1 MNRKYSELFILF
13 LALFTCQYLAEKK
26 CAEKFII
33 VMDAGSTGSRVYVY
47 KYDEKHPLETIVEVA
62 HMRVHPA
69 LSTFVNNSAGL
80 TLQIEEL
87 VDFAMVSTPSISWS
101 STSICLKATAG
112 LRSLNDIDQNFLIS
126 VTAAVLQTSV
136 FSFDEHNTKVI
147 SGEEEALFDILAVT
161 ALFQSYKEGFITLGA
176 ADMGGSSQQI
186 AFLFSQNVNVSH
198 IEPKRVWGIRGENF
212 TTKMKYDIGAS
223 DVLLEPSEPK
233 ISKTCTSDWQISI
246 PGTSEVVEIY
256 SKSLD
261 FMGVIGAMDTALSE
275 FYSNKSSSLHSPARL
290 TEGINVETAIENN
303 DGNITSEQNFETCTS
318 ASTGVCESLLH
329 PCLPDGS
336 FPTVPGLIG
345 YQQPFYGH
353 GDFDR
358 CHQLL
363 RDIMVPLAQRT
374 VSLECIKQYRPKVMI
389 GMDNFPKVLEVLGIP
404 QGVSVAPLEIRRL
417 ATIACRRPWEDILA
431 EYPTFM
437 PYRAQRACFAASY
450 VYTILVDV
458 YGIEED
464 DKEAFIPV
472 DTVGENELSWALG
485 AAVFSAMNLEIL

>member
-1 MNRKYSELFILF
+1 MKYKFSTLFIAC
-13 LALFTCQYLAEKK
+13 LALLTGKYFAVKK
-26 CAEKFII
+26 CTEKYII

-47 KYDEKHPLETIVEVA
+47 KYDEKYPLETIAEVA

-69 LSTFVNNSAGL
+69 LSTFVNDSAGL

-87 VDFAMVSTPSISWS
+87 VDFAMTSTPSSSWS

-112 LRSLNDIDQNFLIS
+112 LRSIGLDDQNFLIS
-126 VTAAVLQTSV
+126 TTAAVLRASA
-136 FSFDEHNTKVI
+136 FLFDESKTKVI

-186 AFLFSQNVNVSH
+186 AFLFSQSQNVSH
-198 IEPKRVWGIRGENF
+198 VEPKRIWGMRGENF
-212 TTKMKYDIGAS
+212 TTQKKFDQGAD
-223 DVLLEPSEPK
+223 DVLLEISEPK
-233 ISKTCTSDWQISI
+233 NSKSCTSDWQISI
-246 PGTSEVVEIY
+246 PGTNEVVEIY
-256 SKSLD
+256 SKSLE
-261 FMGVIGAMDTALSE
+261 FMGVIAAMETVLIE
-275 FYSNKSSSLHSPARL
+275 FYSNKSSSVHFPALL
-290 TEGINVETAIENN
+290 TEGIGFETTIGSSDAI
-303 DGNITSEQNFETCTS
+303 ISSEQNPDTCS
-318 ASTGVCESLLH
+318 SGLCKSLLH
-329 PCLPDGS
+329 PCLPDGA
-336 FPTVPGLIG
+336 FPTVPGLDD

-363 RDIMVPLAQRT
+363 RDIMVPLAQSA
-374 VSLECIKQYRPKVMI
+374 VSLDCIKQYRPKVMI

-404 QGVSVAPLEIRRL
+404 QGLSVAPLEIRRL
-417 ATIACRRPWEDILA
+417 ATIACRRPWGDIQA
-431 EYPTFM
+431 EYPTFL
-437 PYRAQRACFAASY
+437 PYRAQRACFTASY
-450 VYTILVDV
+450 VYTMLVDV

-472 DTVGENELSWALG
+472 DTVGEHELSWALG